1 MFTSFD
7 FILLGVFPRQV
18 WTHWVICCQ
27 RFAPCANFLE
37 GGDQLSIMAN
47 PNSNPVIPPRPDVS
61 YVGVKPPPTP
71 ERTHSARGSMRREPP
86 PVPPH
91 PDGDWEAK
99 EEMRIRELEEA
110 RARAAQM
117 EKTMRWWSDCTA
129 NWREKWSKVR
139 NERNKARDECRHLRS
154 RLEATVKEI
163 TVLKRERLE
172 LTSELESFRKQSD
185 VSEKERASVCSSGSH
200 KSGVSDEQPALLT
213 QENVQELN
221 RATAT
226 TPGDDFVSKLLSR
239 KENSKDVESSS
250 SGHSERSSDKR
261 RHRHHEKKARSLLQ
275 DEASPTED
283 VLAKQK
289 ITMLQMKLEEC
300 QKTVQAERE

>member
-1 MFTSFD
+1 MFHVISSFNSTV
-7 FILLGVFPRQV
+7 LLGLQ
-18 WTHWVICCQ
+18 T
-27 RFAPCANFLE
+27 NM
-37 GGDQLSIMAN
+37 SN
-47 PNSNPVIPPRPDVS
+47 PNPNPVIPPRPDVS

-99 EEMRIRELEEA
+99 EEIRVRELEEA

-154 RLEATVKEI
+154 KLESSVKEV

-172 LTSELESFRKQSD
+172 LTTDMESLKKQSETYQNN
-185 VSEKERASVCSSGSH
+185 EKERGSICSSGSH
-200 KSGVSDEQPALLT
+200 KSGISDLDNAAASSSSLT
-213 QENVQELN
+213 AENIQELN
-221 RATAT
+221 KATVGAAA
-226 TPGDDFVSKLLSR
+226 PPADDFVSKLLSR

-250 SGHSERSSDKR
+250 SGHSEKSEKRKHRSEKR
-261 RHRHHEKKARSLLQ
+261 QQLEGS
-275 DEASPTED
+275 SPTED
-283 VLAKQK
+283 TLARQK
-289 ITMLQMKLEEC
+289 VNMVEMKLEEA
-300 QKTVQAERE
+300 QKTIQGERE